1 MNVVLAY
8 PAEHDKGEGI
18 HLRAAFRQNG
28 HEVIA
33 VNHVSE
39 VKSSLDAHASVLAFR
54 PDTKLETV
62 LEKAPGAELFVYVE
76 PLGLLPRGM
85 ERSPIP
91 TACVISDVHRNLKA
105 RRLLARLFDHVFL
118 YQRNYLQAFD
128 EHPSG
133 AVSWSPWACNP
144 TPAPLIQERD
154 LDVAFIGQLWGPGSE
169 RRRILDRLSQNYR
182 VNELRAYEQ
191 SEIPQIYGR
200 ARVVINLPL
209 SDDLN
214 WRTFEALGSGALLCT
229 RRQRNGLDLLFAE
242 GTHYVGFDSNEEL
255 FQKVSYYLNHE
266 TERATI
272 AAAGQAEALARH
284 TWSHR
289 AEAMLKA
296 VADGPRNT
304 APVRRMHAAAVVKT
318 YAAIYERSGWIEAL
332 MRMAATER
340 KRPVLRSHLLAMGLK
355 SFCRRA
361 VLKW

>member
-1 MNVVLAY
+1 MARNEAQPRQWRGRVNVVLAY
-8 PAEHDKGEGI
+8 HAEHDKGEGI
-18 HLRAAFRQNG
+18 HLGAAFRQTG

-39 VKSSLDAHASVLAFR
+39 VKSSLDAPASVLAFR

-169 RRRILDRLSQNYR
+169 RRRILDRLLQNYR
-182 VNELRAYEQ
+182 GAELRA
-191 SEIPQIYGR
+191 SEHSGIPQIYGR

-242 GTHYVGFDSNEEL
+242 GTH
-255 FQKVSYYLNHE
+255 
-266 TERATI
+266 
-272 AAAGQAEALARH
+272 
-284 TWSHR
+284 
-289 AEAMLKA
+289 
-296 VADGPRNT
+296 
-304 APVRRMHAAAVVKT
+304 
-318 YAAIYERSGWIEAL
+318 
-332 MRMAATER
+332 
-340 KRPVLRSHLLAMGLK
+340 
-355 SFCRRA
+355 
-361 VLKW
+361 